1 MTPITWEGE
10 GVILIMYNL
19 ISLNWHVSDS
29 QNNYTSKKGF
39 RCSHGF
45 MSLMLIQT
53 VKLKLE
59 SDMSLETC
67 DILITYKEFDN
78 NRCLAV

>member
-29 QNNYTSKKGF
+29 QNNYTSKQGLCLQTLDVYDKVSVLLFLVIYICMINRKTFQGF
-39 RCSHGF
+39 
-45 MSLMLIQT
+45 
-53 VKLKLE
+53 KAK
-59 SDMSLETC
+59 
-67 DILITYKEFDN
+67 
-78 NRCLAV
+78 